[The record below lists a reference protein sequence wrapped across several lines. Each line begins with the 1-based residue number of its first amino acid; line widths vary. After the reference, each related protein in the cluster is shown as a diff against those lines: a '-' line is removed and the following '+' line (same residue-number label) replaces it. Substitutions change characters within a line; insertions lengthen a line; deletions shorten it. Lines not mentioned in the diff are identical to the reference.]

1 MTEQESLAEAEGRRI
16 IGGKDRREIL
26 LDVTNLN
33 LRTIDYPADVRDA
46 VLRIAGFLRRRCN
59 SQVKLLADKTSKLG
73 FPTVDSNF
81 AKILKGY
88 LYVNGNTGERLDS
101 PVVKDKTIIQIA
113 DALGKEEA
121 RMDRGGRLP
130 FIELET
136 WEETRN
142 KIDAVRAPGA
152 VAKFALIWGPTGRSK
167 TASCKHYVHQDG
179 HRTVHHVECPASP
192 NRGEFLKGIAE
203 KFSNRCAGNTAQLRA
218 QIASMVNETTC
229 LILDNFQRMY
239 VARRGWDQD
248 IWSDIQ
254 KLQEDTDCAVVMVVS
269 VEFSDRMR
277 NAMSN
282 GYLEQFTGRCGGAHE
297 FLQVPEYM
305 SLEDAKTVCE
315 SIKLPE
321 RHAGELL
328 QIAQLPGRDR
338 VLYSVI
344 EKAQRRAAKRNTKLN
359 MGHLREVLGTAA
371 AQIKEVE

>member
-1 MTEQESLAEAEGRRI
+1 
-16 IGGKDRREIL
+16 
-26 LDVTNLN
+26 
-33 LRTIDYPADVRDA
+33 
-46 VLRIAGFLRRRCN
+46 
-59 SQVKLLADKTSKLG
+59 
-73 FPTVDSNF
+73 
-81 AKILKGY
+81 
-88 LYVNGNTGERLDS
+88 
-101 PVVKDKTIIQIA
+101 
-113 DALGKEEA
+113 
-121 RMDRGGRLP
+121 
-130 FIELET
+130 
-136 WEETRN
+136 
-142 KIDAVRAPGA
+142 
-152 VAKFALIWGPTGRSK
+152 
-167 TASCKHYVHQDG
+167 
-179 HRTVHHVECPASP
+179 
-192 NRGEFLKGIAE
+192 
-203 KFSNRCAGNTAQLRA
+203 
-218 QIASMVNETTC
+218 
-229 LILDNFQRMY
+229 
-239 VARRGWDQD
+239 
-248 IWSDIQ
+248 
-254 KLQEDTDCAVVMVVS
+254 MVVS

>member
-1 MTEQESLAEAEGRRI
+1 
-16 IGGKDRREIL
+16 
-26 LDVTNLN
+26 
-33 LRTIDYPADVRDA
+33 
-46 VLRIAGFLRRRCN
+46 
-59 SQVKLLADKTSKLG
+59 
-73 FPTVDSNF
+73 
-81 AKILKGY
+81 
-88 LYVNGNTGERLDS
+88 
-101 PVVKDKTIIQIA
+101 
-113 DALGKEEA
+113 
-121 RMDRGGRLP
+121 
-130 FIELET
+130 
-136 WEETRN
+136 
-142 KIDAVRAPGA
+142 
-152 VAKFALIWGPTGRSK
+152 
-167 TASCKHYVHQDG
+167 
-179 HRTVHHVECPASP
+179 
-192 NRGEFLKGIAE
+192 
-203 KFSNRCAGNTAQLRA
+203 
-218 QIASMVNETTC
+218 MVNETTC